1 MIVVVTDT
9 SGSMREHGKAMLA
22 RNLLAFAR
30 EHWRLSDK
38 KACFGDPV
46 IVLWGAVAT
55 VAEVSPDEDLPLFP
69 VNGRAALQPLL
80 ALLDGLISKDE
91 MLPVLILS
99 DGHFS
104 SADVSAFKAWRRG
117 RTEVSVRALAIGP
130 DASPATLAKI
140 ADPGGVFPPV
150 EVGWALASWS
160 LQHDP
165 MLPTRVSEL
174 ADSPAWS
181 QP

>member
-22 RNLLAFAR
+22 RNLLSFAR
-30 EHWRLSDK
+30 EYWRLSDE
-38 KACFGDPV
+38 KACFGEPV

-55 VAEVSPDEDLPLFP
+55 LAELSPDQDLPLFP
-69 VNGRAALQPLL
+69 VDGRAVLQPLL
-80 ALLDGLISKDE
+80 ALLEGLISKDE
-91 MLPVLILS
+91 MLPVLLLS

-117 RTEVSVRALAIGP
+117 KPEVSVRALAIGP
-130 DASPATLAKI
+130 DASPATLAKM

-150 EVGWALASWS
+150 EVGWALASWT
-160 LQHDP
+160 LQPAP
-165 MLPTRVSEL
+165 MLPTSLGEL
-174 ADSPAWS
+174 SDSAAWS
-181 QP
+181 EP